1 MKTQIFSECAFGLRA
16 FVAAG
21 CVGMLSCD
29 SEREDSHNSPDG
41 ETGMRVVQQV
51 GDSYEKTLVAP
62 PVPKKKR
69 ELTRQDY
76 NNRMGEALGKFAIT
90 EEDTSEV
97 EELFLLN
104 REWAIAAVREA
115 RMPWLLGEIMGKNEE
130 SRKNGIQWIE
140 ENLKGEEQDLC
151 LIGFAKGLGKSDPK
165 LMMAMAENMKPGLV
179 RDRVV
184 VVAIL
189 ATAKSDLAGACDLFR
204 RCKMP

>member
-1 MKTQIFSECAFGLRA
+1 MFGFWA
-16 FVAAG
+16 FVVAG

-29 SEREDSHNSPDG
+29 SKREDSQNSPEG
-41 ETGMRVVQQV
+41 ASGKRVVQQA

-62 PVPKKKR
+62 LAPKKKR

-151 LIGFAKGLGKSDPK
+151 LIGFAKGLSKSDPK
-165 LMMAMAENMKPGLV
+165 SAIAMAENMKSGLV

-184 VVAIL
+184 VGVAIL
-189 ATAKSDLAGACDLFR
+189 ATAKSDLAEACDLFR